1 MIKPEDILN
10 SYNFARNSDVVY
22 SEIVTRDQFNLLDLQ
37 NFKNNKQNGKFN
49 FL

>member
-37 NFKNNKQNGKFN
+37 NFKIINKTEN
-49 FL
+49 